1 MAIGSIFPLLS
12 FHSSSPP
19 HPTGPQSSLSVS
31 ASQPHGPHP
40 TVRGFAAA
48 ATHNLPLRLYLSAAR
63 PTPHSHKLCRR
74 RYPQPPSPSL
84 PLSRTARTPQPEASP
99 PLPTA
104 RGFAATHSRN
114 NKTQPEASPPLP
126 TVRGFATH
134 AATHN
139 LPKDAAIAFSK
150 KQQKLIQTPRN
161 LVDEVWISRSPLE
174 LNPVAVHPPQ
184 FSGRSVADKLKDL
197 RENLV
202 QEKVRG
208 ILITTLDEVTKEK
221 VMEAIER
228 HILGEAVLMA
238 NF

>member
-1 MAIGSIFPLLS
+1 MVVRYFHCFHFILLLRRTLLDHSPLSPSLPLS
-12 FHSSSPP
+12 RTAHTPQSEASPP
-19 HPTGPQSSLSVS
+19 PLPTTSLSVS
-31 ASQPHGPHP
+31 TSQPHGPHP
-40 TVRGFAAA
+40 TVISFAVA
-48 ATHNLPLRLYLSAAR
+48 ATHNLPLRLCLSGAR
-63 PTPHSHKLCRR
+63 PAPHSQRLCR
-74 RYPQPPSPSL
+74 RYPQP
-84 PLSRTARTPQPEASP
+84 QQQN
-99 PLPTA
+99 TA
-104 RGFAATHSRN
+104 RG
-114 NKTQPEASPPLP
+114 L
-126 TVRGFATH
+126 ATH

-150 KQQKLIQTPRN
+150 KRQKLIQTPRN
-161 LVDEVWISRSPLE
+161 LVDEVWISRPPLE